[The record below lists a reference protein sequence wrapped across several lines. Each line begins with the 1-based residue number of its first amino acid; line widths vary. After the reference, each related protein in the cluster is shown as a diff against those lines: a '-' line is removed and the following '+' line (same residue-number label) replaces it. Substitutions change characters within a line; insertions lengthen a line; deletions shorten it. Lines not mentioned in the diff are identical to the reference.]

1 MVMEVPV
8 VLLVDDSKTDA
19 MLMRVVFERGGF
31 AQPLRCAI
39 DGEDAIAYL
48 QGDGRYSDRTQYPLP
63 TLVLM
68 DLHMPRK
75 NGFETLK
82 WIRRQ
87 PAFRR
92 LHVYILSGSSQPED
106 IELAYDLGANSYLI
120 KPSNLDGLVQFARS
134 LELWLRHIHIVP
146 LNGGA
151 RGHERVASGAAS
163 PDAAGLQG
171 TPER

>member
-1 MVMEVPV
+1 MVMEPPV
-8 VLLVDDSKTDA
+8 VLLVDDSETAA
-19 MLMRVVFERGGF
+19 MLMRVVFRQGGF
-31 AQPLRCAI
+31 AQPLRCAV

-48 QGDGRYSDRTQYPLP
+48 QGEGCYHDRAQYPLP

-92 LHVYILSGSSQPED
+92 LQVYILSGSSHSED
-106 IELAYDLGANSYLI
+106 IELAYDLGANSYLV
-120 KPSNLDGLVQFARS
+120 KPSSLDGLLQFARS
-134 LELWLRHIHIVP
+134 LELWLKHIHVVP
-146 LNGGA
+146 LPPVG
-151 RGHERVASGAAS
+151 R
-163 PDAAGLQG
+163 DA
-171 TPER
+171 